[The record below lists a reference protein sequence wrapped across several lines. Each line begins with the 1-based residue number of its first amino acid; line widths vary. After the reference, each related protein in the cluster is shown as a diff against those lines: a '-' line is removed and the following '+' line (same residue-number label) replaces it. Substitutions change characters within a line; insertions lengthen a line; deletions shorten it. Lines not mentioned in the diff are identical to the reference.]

1 MATIVHVDSAQ
12 DDRLTDYVR
21 LRDVQLRTSLEA
33 EHGLFLAEG
42 EKVIRRAVTS
52 GHRPRSF
59 LMAPRWVESLA
70 DILDAA
76 GDVPCYVASEQLIEA
91 VTGFHVHRGALA
103 SLHRSRLPSVESVVN
118 GTHGRFRIAVLDSLI
133 DHTNVGGSK
142 PPQTGNLSSDT
153 SRPWQPKVAKSE
165 VDDTFELSSG
175 VSSGKERRR
184 TPAPGESS
192 AGRDNRSASNTKRRS
207 RIAIFENIV
216 DHTNLGAAFRSAAA
230 IGVDAV
236 LVTPSCAD
244 PLYRRSIRVSMGTVF
259 QVPWA
264 RIDSWPADI
273 DMIKKHGYVVAGMT
287 LGEGAITLDELVAE
301 DHPHLA
307 LVFGTEGHGLTR
319 QADRR
324 LDRRVTI
331 PMMHGVDSLN
341 VAASAAVAFYA
352 TR

>member
-1 MATIVHVDSAQ
+1 MTSPAPLSERLVQLSDPADPRVADYTS
-12 DDRLTDYVR
+12 LTDVSLRRKLEPERGLYLAESSKVLR
-21 LRDVQLRTSLEA
+21 RALDAGHQPRSFFMAEKWVDGLRDVLEA
-33 EHGLFLAEG
+33 H
-42 EKVIRRAVTS
+42 
-52 GHRPRSF
+52 
-59 LMAPRWVESLA
+59 
-70 DILDAA
+70 
-76 GDVPCYVASEQLIEA
+76 DVPVYVGTDEVLEQI
-91 VTGFHVHRGALA
+91 TGFHLHRGAMAAMHRPAPLPLENVLA
-103 SLHRSRLPSVESVVN
+103 SARRVAILEDIV
-118 GTHGRFRIAVLDSLI
+118 
-133 DHTNVGGSK
+133 DHTNVGG
-142 PPQTGNLSSDT
+142 PETPQFS
-153 SRPWQPKVAKSE
+153 
-165 VDDTFELSSG
+165 
-175 VSSGKERRR
+175 
-184 TPAPGESS
+184 
-192 AGRDNRSASNTKRRS
+192 SNTRTRS

-264 RIDSWPADI
+264 RIDSWPGDI
-273 DMIKKHGYVVAGMT
+273 DMLKEHGYVVAGMT
-287 LGEGAITLDELVAE
+287 LGEGAITLDDLVAE

-331 PMMHGVDSLN
+331 PMMRGVDSLN

>member
-1 MATIVHVDSAQ
+1 MAELIQVAGA
-12 DDRLTDYVR
+12 DDPR
-21 LRDVQLRTSLEA
+21 LRDYTDLRDVSLRKLLET
-33 EHGLFLAEG
+33 ERGLYIAEG
-42 EKVIRRAVTS
+42 EKVVRRAVEA
-52 GHRPRSF
+52 GHRPRS
-59 LMAPRWVESLA
+59 LLLAPRWMESLA
-70 DILDAA
+70 DVLQTTDA
-76 GDVPCYVASEQLIEA
+76 PCYVLDEKTIEQ

-103 SLHRSRLPSVESVVN
+103 AMERPEPATPEVVLASAHR
-118 GTHGRFRIAVLDSLI
+118 VLVAEDLV
-133 DHTNVGGSK
+133 DHTNVGGRET
-142 PPQTGNLSSDT
+142 PQFS
-153 SRPWQPKVAKSE
+153 
-165 VDDTFELSSG
+165 
-175 VSSGKERRR
+175 
-184 TPAPGESS
+184 
-192 AGRDNRSASNTKRRS
+192 SNTRTRS

-230 IGVDAV
+230 IGVDGV

-264 RIDSWPADI
+264 RIDSWPGDI
-273 DMIKKHGYVVAGMT
+273 DMIKEHGYVVAGMT
-287 LGEGAITLDELVAE
+287 LGEGAITLDDLVAE
-301 DHPHLA
+301 GHPHLA

-331 PMMHGVDSLN
+331 PMMRGVDSLN